1 MDTLLARVQTS
12 FDRQGLMATLGAT
25 LRLVEPG
32 KVMISMPFST
42 HLSQQHGFIH
52 AGAITSIVDSACG
65 YAALTLMPPGKA
77 VLTTELKI
85 NLMAPAAGERF
96 EAEGK
101 VIRAGKR
108 VHVVMGEVFAISG
121 EHRKP
126 IAVMLGTMM
135 VIDAEG
141 MAD

>member
-1 MDTLLARVQTS
+1 MDTLLARIQAS
-12 FDRQGLMATLGAT
+12 FDKQGLMTTLGAT
-25 LRLVEPG
+25 LREVEPG
-32 KVMISMPFST
+32 KVMISMPFSG

-65 YAALTLMPPGKA
+65 YAALTLMPEGKA

-108 VHVVMGEVFAISG
+108 VHVVMGEVFAVSG

-141 MAD
+141 MKD

>member
-12 FDRQGLMATLGAT
+12 FDKQGLMATLGAT

-85 NLMAPAAGERF
+85 NLMVPAAGERF

-121 EHRKP
+121 EHRKA